1 MGGHRVDPEFTAA
14 KLALSEKAEE
24 FDILENKLNDII
36 SLEAYKMS
44 ASRLQFL
51 NSEKTKLRSNIRI
64 IKEALFEC
72 YESTLEDLRCADIED
87 LHFEKMNEAEIL
99 KETKIVQGPK

>member
-1 MGGHRVDPEFTAA
+1 MDTGLILSLQQ

-24 FDILENKLNDII
+24 FDIRKQAKRYYL
-36 SLEAYKMS
+36 SRAYKMS

-51 NSEKTKLRSNIRI
+51 NSEKTKLRSNIRV

-72 YESTLEDLRCADIED
+72 YESTLEDLRCADLED
-87 LHFEKMNEAEIL
+87 LIFENE
-99 KETKIVQGPK
+99 